1 MKRTAGF
8 FTTVSMVALALTGV
22 SATSASASPA
32 QTKAVF
38 CADVNALTA
47 VPVLELPT
55 SIDFGSII
63 DSLNTLS
70 ADQATLHR
78 NLNTLSSLIATA
90 PTPTLK
96 AWYQQAGV
104 AGANEVT
111 GLASVLSNAT
121 TLLNGNKSNNAI
133 LSVASAASQA
143 ASDGAVTNTY
153 LQVAKPFAL
162 AACAHWPGAP
172 APKPKPKPKPKPV
185 VKPKRK

>member
-8 FTTVSMVALALTGV
+8 FSTISMVVLAVTSGSV
-22 SATSASASPA
+22 TSASASPA

-55 SIDFGSII
+55 SINFGSII

-70 ADQATLHR
+70 ADQTTLHR
-78 NLNTLSSLIATA
+78 NLTTLNTLITTA

-96 AWYQQAGV
+96 AWYQEAAV

-111 GLASVLSNAT
+111 GLASVLNNAT
-121 TLLNGNKSNNAI
+121 TLLNGNKSNRAI
-133 LSVASAASQA
+133 LSVASAASLA
-143 ASDGAVTNTY
+143 ASDGAVVNTY
-153 LQVAKPFAL
+153 LSVAKPFAV
-162 AACAHWPGAP
+162 AACAHWPGLP
-172 APKPKPKPKPKPV
+172 TPKPKPKPV
-185 VKPKRK
+185 VKHKRK